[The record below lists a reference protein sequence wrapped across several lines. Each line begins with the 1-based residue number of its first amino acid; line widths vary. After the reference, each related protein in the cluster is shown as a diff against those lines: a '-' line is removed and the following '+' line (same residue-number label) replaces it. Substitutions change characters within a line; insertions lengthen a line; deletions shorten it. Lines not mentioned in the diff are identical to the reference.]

1 MGMWVFGSEM
11 ARLKSKSCAST
22 WCGLHIA
29 GGKFGGHSSL
39 HEATLKTSM
48 SKSLLGLSIIV

>member
-39 HEATLKTSM
+39 HEATLKTYS
-48 SKSLLGLSIIV
+48 